1 MPEKDEKDE
10 KEYFY
15 KKINLI
21 KSVPF
26 IGTGKTKFSFI
37 FLNATKAVF

>member
-1 MPEKDEKDE
+1 MPEKDEKDD
-10 KEYFY
+10 KEHFY

-26 IGTGKTKFSFI
+26 IGTGKNFFHFVLSY
-37 FLNATKAVF
+37 A